1 MLLAVAEP
9 KRRATYE
16 DLMQVSDTKVAEI
29 IDGELVVSPRPASPH
44 TYAATV
50 LGVDVAWPFHRD
62 PSDPTG
68 PGGWWLALEPELHFG
83 DDVLVPDWAGWRRTR
98 MPVFP
103 NVAYFTLAPDW
114 ICEVISPST
123 GRIDRTKKMRIYA
136 REGVAHLWLV
146 DPLVQTVEVY
156 RLDAGRWI
164 VVGTHV
170 ADEVAR
176 IEPFAEV
183 DMHLARWWPP
193 LSPPT

>member
-1 MLLAVAEP
+1 MGSEDKTPSRTSSGSGYGRHRESSDDALGPISDDYGYGSPTAEG
-9 KRRATYE
+9 
-16 DLMQVSDTKVAEI
+16 LSDE
-29 IDGELVVSPRPASPH
+29 
-44 TYAATV
+44 
-50 LGVDVAWPFHRD
+50 
-62 PSDPTG
+62 PS
-68 PGGWWLALEPELHFG
+68 
-83 DDVLVPDWAGWRRTR
+83 V
-98 MPVFP
+98 P

-123 GRIDRTKKMRIYA
+123 GRIDRTKKMPIYA

-193 LSPPT
+193 LAPPT